1 MTINETDWA
10 LRALHDALIELAAP
24 AKDQIAHLDGLGV
37 LPSIDELALEF
48 DDAAA
53 YVPELVARGQLA
65 PADADRIASIDHL
78 LAQMSDQEEIWTTEA
93 LQAHPAW
100 EEVRKLARLSEQ
112 QLASFS

>member
-24 AKDQIAHLDGLGV
+24 AKDQIAHLDSLGV

-48 DDAAA
+48 DDAVA
-53 YVPELVARGQLA
+53 YIPELVARGQLA
-65 PADADRIASIDHL
+65 PADADTISRIDQL
-78 LAQMSDQEEIWTTEA
+78 LAQMSDQEELWTTAA
-93 LQAHPAW
+93 LQTHPSW

-112 QLASFS
+112 QIPSFT